1 MRRAAEIS
9 VVVGRGELPRVGG
22 AGLPRGWRGV
32 AGAELGGELPRQLGG
47 GEVAKQLTDASVRV
61 HRVELMPAMPN
72 CRRNCY
78 QGKGVSLLKTPALFP
93 PWLEANA
100 TFSWHISIS
109 ASCRRKSLSR
119 CSFYSDRRKR
129 VGAGCWLHGLEW

>member
-61 HRVELMPAMPN
+61 HRVELMPA
-72 CRRNCY
+72 
-78 QGKGVSLLKTPALFP
+78 LFP

-119 CSFYSDRRKR
+119 CSFYSDRRK
-129 VGAGCWLHGLEW
+129 